1 MLAAMDRGDV
11 TYDPSVLEGHRISPP
26 RLKTAVDRLCVST
39 HGERR
44 RLPVMGEGRAD
55 IVVAGAIVV
64 LELFERFPSEALV
77 CSTRGLR
84 YGLARLAALEHE
96 NGAA

>member
-1 MLAAMDRGDV
+1 
-11 TYDPSVLEGHRISPP
+11 
-26 RLKTAVDRLCVST
+26 
-39 HGERR
+39 
-44 RLPVMGEGRAD
+44 MGEGRAD